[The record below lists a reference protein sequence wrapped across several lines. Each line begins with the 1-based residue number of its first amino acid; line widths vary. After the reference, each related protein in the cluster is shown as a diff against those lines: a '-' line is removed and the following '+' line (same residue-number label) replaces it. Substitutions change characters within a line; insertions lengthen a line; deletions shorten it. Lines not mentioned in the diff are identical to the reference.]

1 MTSEHIRK
9 VIERMEREIAKPK
22 TEEEALKSLQAS
34 GILDSRGEYTAPY
47 RNLGR
52 WIEKC
57 NNKKWSDVVEIKE
70 EKL

>member
-9 VIERMEREIAKPK
+9 VIEFMERENAKNRTK
-22 TEEEALKSLQAS
+22 EDAFKRLQAC
-34 GILDSRGEYTAPY
+34 GILNSRGEYTTPY

-57 NNKKWSDVVEIKE
+57 NGKKWRDIVEIKE

>member
-9 VIERMEREIAKPK
+9 VIEFMEREDAKIK
-22 TEEEALKSLQAS
+22 TKEDALKSLQAS
-34 GILDSRGEYTAPY
+34 GILDSRGDFTAPY
-47 RNLGR
+47 RNLGQ
-52 WIEKC
+52 WLEKC